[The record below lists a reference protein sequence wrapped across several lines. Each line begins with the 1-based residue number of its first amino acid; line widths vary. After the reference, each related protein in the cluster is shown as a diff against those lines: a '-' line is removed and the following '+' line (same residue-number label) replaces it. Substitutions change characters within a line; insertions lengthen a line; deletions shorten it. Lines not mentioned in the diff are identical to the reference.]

1 MCKTGVIRMRN
12 AIHEAGRSLS
22 ASGNSF
28 TTSEVQAAV
37 EKSMHVIPGDQFTES
52 VLGEEFQIVNV
63 IESRW
68 ISPPIPKSVQS

>member
-28 TTSEVQAAV
+28 TTGDVQAAV
-37 EKSMHVIPGDQFTES
+37 EKSMHVMPGDQFTES
-52 VLGEEFQIVNV
+52 VLGEEFQIVNGV
-63 IESRW
+63 ESRW
-68 ISPPIPKSVQS
+68 IFPPSPNSVES